1 MLLPE
6 PDRPLTNTNCIT
18 AGRAAL
24 LVLLHLAALAGEELG
39 GRVDAAKLEDLVAHR
54 RFDEHGEVAAGGDRQ
69 RHLAYCDAEDVLA
82 LLDERQALP
91 RIPAAPPRPP
101 GVRPPA
107 GPHLPAPPPP
117 APTRV
122 AVCATQRP

>member
-39 GRVDAAKLEDLVAHR
+39 GRVDAAKLEDFVAHR
-54 RFDEHGEVAAGGDRQ
+54 CFDEHGEVAAGGDRQ

-82 LLDERQALP
+82 LLDERQALA
-91 RIPAAPPRPP
+91 RIAAARMRPLEL
-101 GVRPPA
+101 RHQA
-107 GPHLPAPPPP
+107 QLHLPAHRSL
-117 APTRV
+117 AEDGADV
-122 AVCATQRP
+122 EQAKA